1 VAKVKVSA
9 VVDNRLHNQMVGEG
23 NNSSNQTIKPVESE
37 KVSPKNFD
45 QEEESVIAGDEHGKC
60 ICVRLRIRSEHDRA
74 AQAAGEIVEGGNCC
88 H

>member
-23 NNSSNQTIKPVESE
+23 NHSSNQTIKPVESE

-45 QEEESVIAGDEHGKC
+45 QEEESVIAGDEHG
-60 ICVRLRIRSEHDRA
+60 
-74 AQAAGEIVEGGNCC
+74 
-88 H
+88 